1 MKMDKNAKL
10 AIIIPAYKPDFFS
23 RVLDSLAAQ
32 TDKRFTVYVG
42 IDGVDADFEAIVA
55 PYTSDINIVVH
66 RFADNMG
73 GHNLVGQW
81 HRCIDLIDDEAWIM
95 MFSDD
100 DMLEPECVEAF
111 YKRLEHDGDRF
122 DLYHFELEIIDAS
135 DRKIKSTPA
144 FPPIIN
150 GLEVM
155 KLKNTAKIESAVG
168 NYIFRRSSFEKAG
181 GFVNLDLAWGSD
193 TATWALLGK
202 NKGIATIDGPKVLW
216 RSSDVNITP
225 TIDKK
230 MMQRKLKIYG
240 DYINWCRNEF
250 DEYGDALALY
260 HMFRQ
265 IVNHSQFLS
274 LSDAK
279 DAIVSFFDAEP
290 RTSGS
295 TLLKHLI
302 FATYWT
308 YSPMRKML
316 HFFKD

>member
-1 MKMDKNAKL
+1 MDKNNKL
-10 AIIIPAYKPDFFS
+10 AIIIPAYKPDFFP

-42 IDGVDADFEAIVA
+42 IDGVDADFESLAA
-55 PYTSDINIVVH
+55 PYASSIDIVVH

-81 HRCIDLIDDEAWIM
+81 HRCIDLINDEEWIM

-100 DMLEPECVEAF
+100 DMLEPGCVEAF
-111 YKRLEHDGDRF
+111 YKRLETDKDAF
-122 DLYHFELEIIDAS
+122 DLYHFELDIIDSS

-144 FPPIIN
+144 FPPVIS

-168 NYIFRRSSFEKAG
+168 NYIFRRSPFEKAG

-202 NKGIATIDGPKVLW
+202 NKGIATIYGPKVLW

-230 MMQRKLKIYG
+230 MMKRKLKIYG
-240 DYINWCRNEF
+240 DYINWCRKEF
-250 DEYGDALALY
+250 DEFGDSVALY

-265 IVNHSQFLS
+265 IFNHSQFLS
-274 LSDAK
+274 FSDAK
-279 DAIVSFFDAEP
+279 GAIKSFFEAEP
-290 RTSGS
+290 RINGASIWRG
-295 TLLKHLI
+295 LI
-302 FATYWT
+302 YSTYWT
-308 YSPMRKML
+308 YRPVRTML
-316 HFFKD
+316 HLIKD